1 MKISDMLLI
10 CLRNL
15 WRRKGRTML
24 TVIGVV
30 IGSCAVIV
38 MISLGLGMNAAMD
51 NMLASWGDLTAVTI
65 YNGSSGGMMVYDEG
79 QSSSKNT
86 GKEKPTLDDAA
97 VEMLKGLD
105 NVKSV
110 VPKIELSGDMVT
122 VVSGRNDRY
131 RLGWAQIYGVDF
143 SKLSEMGYEIDE
155 GAIPNENSWNE
166 SLIMGCEVAYQF
178 RDTKKHGNASYVQKQ
193 QLADGSYTKPFV
205 DPVGS
210 DIIIGV
216 NNTKR
221 PDDDGNYQ
229 YGGRGYEYKLNS
241 VAMLKQDVQ
250 WETPYAIFID
260 INVAKQIIESYNKL
274 NNVKK
279 AKPPEY
285 TQVKIICNDIDSVD
299 AVQKMVEEL
308 GYSATSMAQIRTQM
322 QGELGVIQLIL
333 GGLAAISL
341 LVAAI
346 SITNTMIMSIYERT
360 REIGIMKVLG
370 CYIGNIRL
378 SFLMEAG
385 LIGLLGG
392 IIGTIISYIIS
403 IIMNSFAGSA
413 FSEMLGIGGGAESQV
428 SIIPLWLVLLAL
440 IFSTVIGLISGF
452 YPANRA
458 VKISALEAIKN
469 E

>member
-1 MKISDMLLI
+1 MKISDMLMI

-24 TVIGVV
+24 TVVGVV

-51 NMLASWGDLTAVTI
+51 SMLATWGDLTAVNI
-65 YNGSSGGMMVYDEG
+65 YNGGSGPMMYFDDGSSG
-79 QSSSKNT
+79 SSGNNT
-86 GKEKPTLDDAA
+86 EKPALDDAA
-97 VEMLKGLD
+97 LEVLRNID
-105 NVKSV
+105 HVTAII
-110 VPKIELSGDMVT
+110 PKIEVSGEMVT
-122 VVSGRNDRY
+122 VCAGRNDRY
-131 RLGWAQIYGVDF
+131 ILQYAQIYGVDF
-143 SKLSEMGYEIDE
+143 SMFDKMGYEVDE
-155 GAIPNENSWNE
+155 GTLPSAGNTNDAIVFGSE
-166 SLIMGCEVAYQF
+166 IAYQF
-178 RDTKKHGNASYVQKQ
+178 RDTKKHGQASMTQKQ
-193 QLADGSYTKPFV
+193 QLADGSYTRPFV
-205 DPVGS
+205 EPIGS
-210 DIIIGV
+210 DIKIAI
-216 NNTKR
+216 NNTKKQNS
-221 PDDDGNYQ
+221 DGSYQ
-229 YGGRGYEYKLNS
+229 YGGRGYEYKLGGT
-241 VAMLKQDVQ
+241 ATLKQDTM
-250 WETPYAIFID
+250 WETPYSIFID
-260 INVAKQIIESYNKL
+260 INVAKQIVESYNKL
-274 NNVKK
+274 NNVKRAK
-279 AKPPEY
+279 APEY
-285 TQVKIICNDIDSVD
+285 TQVKIVCEDINTVD
-299 AVQKMVEEL
+299 YVQKTVEEM
-308 GYSATSMAQIRTQM
+308 GYSATSMAQIRSQM

-370 CYIGNIRL
+370 CFIGNIRL

-392 IIGTIISYIIS
+392 IIGTIISYLIS
-403 IIMNSFAGSA
+403 FAMNTFAGSA
-413 FSEMLGIGGGAESQV
+413 FAEMFGIGAEGSGRV

-440 IFSTVIGLISGF
+440 IFSTVIGLISGY